1 MVHLDHLDRLRL
13 QRGVEHLCRLGPRAV
28 AEFLVE
34 TSGQIGGLPCI
45 LGLLVEYERRL
56 TPQKLRAF
64 GGDRFPYRPL
74 RGLPV
79 DLGKRR

>member
-1 MVHLDHLDRLRL
+1 MVFLDPLDRLRL

-28 AEFLVE
+28 AEFLAE

-56 TPQKLRAF
+56 TPTRLRAV
-64 GGDRFPYRPL
+64 GGDRFSRRSL
-74 RGLPV
+74 RVVPRECG
-79 DLGKRR
+79 R